1 MWSMKINEIN
11 VIEFSGYGKIVKKFS
26 DAEVPWKQTTL
37 TPTGDRSEELWR
49 YGRPVYLEPIDGT
62 GVIFVES
69 DSLPLK
75 MFLLD
80 KPIVLEPTC
89 SFCILAYYSD
99 FNCIMAAPDT
109 RETLRAGSVLTA
121 SGIYPNIMA
130 ERINTVLYQE
140 RTGKFSFKGEKHP
153 YWELTYMDVGNM
165 VCTVDGVDYEL
176 KKGEMMFFAPMQYH
190 SQWGTGGEPLAF
202 LTVTFEISEGD
213 MTLLSDR
220 VLSPNSDIHR
230 VMKNI
235 LSEYRED
242 NIYSGGMILT
252 SLMQAIIISLRS
264 LQQERAGETVQSN
277 VSYKT
282 KNEIVERCIQIIDD
296 ELKQRI
302 TLEMLARRVCV
313 STSYI
318 SKLFRSELG
327 MGVSVFIRER
337 RLERAKELIRTGQYT
352 ITQVSDIMGFC
363 SVTYFSTE
371 FKRKFG
377 VTPSDYSRSIAAL

>member
-1 MWSMKINEIN
+1 MKINEIN
-11 VIEFSGYGKIVKKFS
+11 AIEFSGYGKIVKKFS
-26 DAEVPWKQTTL
+26 DAEVPWKQTTIS
-37 TPTGDRSEELWR
+37 PTGDRSEELWR
-49 YGRPVYLEPIDGT
+49 YGRPVYLEPLEGT

-69 DSLPLK
+69 GSQPIK

-80 KPIVLEPTC
+80 KPIVLDPDC
-89 SFCILAYYSD
+89 SFCILSYYSD
-99 FNCIMAAPDT
+99 FKCIMAAPDT
-109 RETLRAGSVLTA
+109 RETVRAGSVLTA
-121 SGIYPNIMA
+121 SGIYPNIVA

-153 YWELTYMDVGNM
+153 YWEMTYMDVGSM

-190 SQWGTGGEPLAF
+190 LQWGTGGEPLAF

-220 VLSPNSDIHR
+220 VLSSSADMHR
-230 VMKNI
+230 VMKTI

-242 NIYSGGMILT
+242 NIYSGGMILA
-252 SLMQAIIISLRS
+252 SLMQAIIISMRS
-264 LQQERAGETVQSN
+264 LQMERADVNIQSN
-277 VSYKT
+277 VSDKT
-282 KNEIVERCIQIIDD
+282 KNDIVERCIQIIDS
-296 ELKQRI
+296 ELQERI
-302 TLEMLARRVCV
+302 TLEMLAKRVCV
-313 STSYI
+313 SMSYI

-327 MGVSVFIRER
+327 MGVSVFIKER
-337 RLERAKELIRTGQYT
+337 RLDRAKELIRSGKYT
-352 ITQVSDIMGFC
+352 ITQVSDMMGFC